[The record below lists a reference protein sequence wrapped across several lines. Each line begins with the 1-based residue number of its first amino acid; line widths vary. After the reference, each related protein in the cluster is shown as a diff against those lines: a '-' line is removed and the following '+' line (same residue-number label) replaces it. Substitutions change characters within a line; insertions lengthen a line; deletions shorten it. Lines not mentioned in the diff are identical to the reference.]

1 MTFSGINFE
10 KLVLTESEQKDFEKY
25 AKIKGVYL
33 HKQVYD
39 VLLSYNSEQ
48 VSYSELSSVIRYDK
62 NLRDK
67 LYIYLATFEERL
79 RAELFS
85 KYDIESAEHTYKRMQ
100 GLNKLKDNIR
110 ENKDMYF
117 SNLYSC
123 YELELGFTIELFEF
137 LKLRDENTIKELKQ
151 IKDLRNCVMHHNV
164 LVLGKAT
171 NKEEAEENLNTL
183 RKQIALLSKYLP
195 NDYHSGFQRDINNL
209 NLNSNTGKPY
219 LDKLCLG
226 VNQWDI

>member
-1 MTFSGINFE
+1 MIFSGVDFE
-10 KLVLTESEQKDFEKY
+10 KLVLTESEQENFEKY

-67 LYIYLATFEERL
+67 LYIYLATFEENL

-85 KYDIESAEHTYKRMQ
+85 KYDVQNRNAVYQFKT
-100 GLNKLKDNIR
+100 GLDKLKKEIKQKTND
-110 ENKDMYF
+110 EF
-117 SNLYSC
+117 SNLYYC
-123 YELELGFTIELFEF
+123 YQLELGLTIELFEY
-137 LKLRDENTIKELKQ
+137 LKICDENSIKELKQ

-171 NKEEAEENLNTL
+171 NKEEVEENLDVL
-183 RKQIALLSKYLP
+183 RKQIALLSKHLP
-195 NDYHSGFQRDINNL
+195 HDYQSGFQSDINNS
-209 NLNSNTGKPY
+209 NLDSNTGQPH

-226 VNQWDI
+226 EIQ

>member
-1 MTFSGINFE
+1 MIFSGVDFE

-25 AKIKGVYL
+25 AKIKGIYL

-67 LYIYLATFEERL
+67 LYIYLATFEESL

-85 KYDIESAEHTYKRMQ
+85 KYDV
-100 GLNKLKDNIR
+100 
-110 ENKDMYF
+110 ENKNAVYQFKTGLDELKKAIKRKTNIEF
-117 SNLYSC
+117 SNLYYC
-123 YELELGFTIELFEF
+123 YQLELGRTIELFEH
-137 LKLRDENTIKELKQ
+137 LKICDENTIDELRQ
-151 IKDLRNCVMHHNV
+151 IKGLRNSVMHHNV
-164 LVLGKAT
+164 LVLGKAK
-171 NKEEAEENLNTL
+171 NKEEAEENLDVL

-195 NDYHSGFQRDINNL
+195 HDYQSGFQRDINNS
-209 NLNSNTGKPY
+209 NLDSNTGKPY

-226 VNQWDI
+226 EIQ

>member
-67 LYIYLATFEERL
+67 LYIYLATFEESL

-110 ENKDMYF
+110 ENKDMYY

-164 LVLGKAT
+164 LVLGKAR
-171 NKEEAEENLNTL
+171 NKEEAGENLNTL

-209 NLNSNTGKPY
+209 NLNSKTGKPY

-226 VNQWDI
+226 EIQWNI

>member
-1 MTFSGINFE
+1 MTFSGVDFE

-25 AKIKGVYL
+25 AKIKGIYL

-67 LYIYLATFEERL
+67 LYIYLATFEESL

-85 KYDIESAEHTYKRMQ
+85 KYDVENRNAVYQFKTGLDELKKVIKRKTNIE
-100 GLNKLKDNIR
+100 
-110 ENKDMYF
+110 F
-117 SNLYSC
+117 SNLYYC
-123 YELELGFTIELFEF
+123 YQLELGRTIELFEH
-137 LKLRDENTIKELKQ
+137 LKICDENTIDELRQ
-151 IKDLRNCVMHHNV
+151 IKGLRNSVMHHNV
-164 LVLGKAT
+164 LLLGKAT

-195 NDYHSGFQRDINNL
+195 HDYQSGFQRDINNL
-209 NLNSNTGKPY
+209 NLNSKTGKPY

-226 VNQWDI
+226 EIQWNI

>member
-1 MTFSGINFE
+1 MIFSGVDFE

-67 LYIYLATFEERL
+67 LYIYLATFEESL
-79 RAELFS
+79 RTELFS
-85 KYDIESAEHTYKRMQ
+85 KYDV
-100 GLNKLKDNIR
+100 
-110 ENKDMYF
+110 ENKNAVYQFKTGLDELKKAIKRKTNIEF
-117 SNLYSC
+117 SNLYYC
-123 YELELGFTIELFEF
+123 YQLELGRTIELFEH
-137 LKLRDENTIKELKQ
+137 LKICDENTIDELRQ
-151 IKDLRNCVMHHNV
+151 IKGLRNSVMHHNV
-164 LVLGKAT
+164 LVLGKAK
-171 NKEEAEENLNTL
+171 NKEEAEENLDVL

-195 NDYHSGFQRDINNL
+195 HDYQSGFQSDINNL
-209 NLNSNTGKPY
+209 NLDSNTGKPY

-226 VNQWDI
+226 EIQ